1 MDFLSNETNLEIE
14 QPKSRRTPNPEQ
26 ASVIDAP
33 ISENQ
38 RVLAGPGSGKTLS
51 ISLRYA
57 ELVERGISPD
67 NIVAVTYSKSMA
79 TELLERIASTVELTE
94 QAARQICT
102 IHALCYRLLRAE
114 GFRRDVPKEWQQK
127 QLVNEIA
134 AELWDN
140 PSARPAWRELLKWID
155 MPKMHGIT
163 SANDGKF
170 YSRFVSDYTASL
182 LHKARVQ
189 YDMRMANNGWIDFP
203 TMVFDVEQRLINNRD
218 FRNKYQTRFTHVIV
232 DEAQDSSAQALR
244 ILMTLSL
251 DADDNRVYSGWR
263 PI

>member
-1 MDFLSNETNLEIE
+1 MDFLSNDTNLEIE
-14 QPKSRRTPNPEQ
+14 QPKPRRTPNPEQ

-155 MPKMHGIT
+155 FPKMHGIT

-218 FRNKYQTRFTHVIV
+218 FRNKYQTRFTHIIV

-244 ILMTLSL
+244 ILITLSL